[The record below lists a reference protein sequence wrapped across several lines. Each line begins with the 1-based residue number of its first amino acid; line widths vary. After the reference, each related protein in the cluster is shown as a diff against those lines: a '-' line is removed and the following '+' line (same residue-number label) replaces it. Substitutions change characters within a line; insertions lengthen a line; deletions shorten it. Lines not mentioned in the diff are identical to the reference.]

1 MTDSIHVI
9 VEDSSGNRYDLD
21 DYRIDFGD
29 VQMGDLTQR
38 KKVIIHNTARQTTDV
53 VIECVA
59 HPTGQVGSAQ
69 DTYEAARLAF
79 SSEGPFDSNIITVGT
94 MSPSEA
100 KDLWIL
106 WPITTESLP
115 GWGVFALK
123 VTGKV
128 NL

>member
-1 MTDSIHVI
+1 MTTSIHVI
-9 VEDSSGNRYDLD
+9 VEDQDGNQYSLD

-29 VQMGDLTQR
+29 VQMGDITQR
-38 KKVIIHNTARQTTDV
+38 RKVIIHNTNRQATEV
-53 VIECVA
+53 EVECIA
-59 HPTGQVGSAQ
+59 HPTGQVGSPQ

-79 SSEGPFDSNIITVGT
+79 DQEGPFTSNKITIGT
-94 MSPSEA
+94 MSPNA
-100 KDLWIL
+100 TQDLWIY
-106 WPITTESLP
+106 WPISEESLP